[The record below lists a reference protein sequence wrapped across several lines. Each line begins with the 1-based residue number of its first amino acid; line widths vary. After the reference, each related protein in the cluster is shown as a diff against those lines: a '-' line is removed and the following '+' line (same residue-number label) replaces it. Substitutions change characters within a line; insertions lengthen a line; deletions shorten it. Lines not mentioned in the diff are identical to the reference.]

1 MRRQAAAASEIV
13 RRLPAKT
20 RMNTKANRESTTTIK
35 VLPDWRDDLEVGRG
49 NVAADVAVVVTVTI
63 TFDGLEPLSVTE
75 S

>member
-1 MRRQAAAASEIV
+1 
-13 RRLPAKT
+13 
-20 RMNTKANRESTTTIK
+20 MNTKANRESTTTIK

-49 NVAADVAVVVTVTI
+49 NVAADVAVVLTVTI